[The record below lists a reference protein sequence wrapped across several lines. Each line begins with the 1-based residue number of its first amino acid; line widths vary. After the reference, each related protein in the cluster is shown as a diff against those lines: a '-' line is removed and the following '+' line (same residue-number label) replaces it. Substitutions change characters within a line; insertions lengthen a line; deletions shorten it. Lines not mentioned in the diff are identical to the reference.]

1 MQTHGNSQVV
11 ETRIGWSLDEA
22 RIQEKRF
29 SASIR
34 EVVDAWADAAAAAA
48 LYEQLSRLSDAEL
61 ERRGIPRGELNRW
74 IFDRTM
80 G

>member
-11 ETRIGWSLDEA
+11 ETRIGWSFDEA
-22 RIQEKRF
+22 RIQAKRF